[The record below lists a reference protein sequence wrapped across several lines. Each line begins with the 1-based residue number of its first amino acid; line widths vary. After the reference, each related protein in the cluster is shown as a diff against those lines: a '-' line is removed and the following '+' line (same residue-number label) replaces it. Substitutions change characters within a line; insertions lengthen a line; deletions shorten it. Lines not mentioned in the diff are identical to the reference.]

1 MDQSSEEEK
10 VHSIVYG
17 FNVVSSKPSASV
29 HSIWSPILILSP
41 KAGKGKS
48 VKSPISGPWPDG
60 SDML

>member
-17 FNVVSSKPSASV
+17 FSFNVVSSKPSASV
-29 HSIWSPILILSP
+29 HSIWSPILILRP

-48 VKSPISGPWPDG
+48 VKSPISGP
-60 SDML
+60 